1 MSTSSILLVD
11 DNEHDV
17 FLIQRV
23 LTKTGIDAEII
34 VANDGTEALDFLF
47 GRGRYNG
54 KSPDQLPTI
63 VLLDLKMPQVDGF
76 EVLRQTRASTVTR
89 NLPIVMLSTSTEES
103 DIIRCYDLGC
113 NAFVSKQINYEQF
126 FESIKRTVFYWLSLN
141 RCDACR

>member
-11 DNEHDV
+11 DNEHDL

-23 LTKTGIDAEII
+23 LTKTGIDAKII
-34 VANDGTEALDFLF
+34 VANDGIEALDYLF

-54 KSPDQLPTI
+54 KSPEQMPVV

-76 EVLRQTRASTVTR
+76 EVLRQTRASVLTR
-89 NLPIVMLSTSTEES
+89 NLPIVMLSSSTEES

-113 NAFVSKQINYEQF
+113 NAFVTKQIDYEQF

-141 RCDACR
+141 RCDSST